1 MKASDERREEEDQG
15 SEPKKI
21 AHQNSSTSPKTTP
34 HSRRHF
40 DRPGGRGPD
49 QRRASRAQGRSL
61 VRKSVQEK
69 ERRILFFFGGG
80 ARRAAAAAGGEALSS
95 KLPTTTSAFF
105 GASHGTLSAPPARRP
120 AFDSCLW
127 HPAESRADSIEPC
140 EETEEY
146 KKARTCAPRALSS
159 SP

>member
-1 MKASDERREEEDQG
+1 MLTKIHRPPQKQLHTAGATSTVLEAEDLTNGERRALKVGVLFERAF
-15 SEPKKI
+15 KK
-21 AHQNSSTSPKTTP
+21 KK
-34 HSRRHF
+34 
-40 DRPGGRGPD
+40 GGFF
-49 QRRASRAQGRSL
+49 
-61 VRKSVQEK
+61 
-69 ERRILFFFGGG
+69 FFFGGG